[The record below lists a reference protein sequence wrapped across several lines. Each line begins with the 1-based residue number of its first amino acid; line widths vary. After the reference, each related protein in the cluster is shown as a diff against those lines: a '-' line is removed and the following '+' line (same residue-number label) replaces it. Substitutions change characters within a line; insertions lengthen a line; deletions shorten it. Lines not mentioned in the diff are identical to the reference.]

1 MEGSLGYLL
10 LALTTLLSSIFGLV
24 VKSAHHT
31 GRNPIAV
38 GGLNYVAAALLGG
51 VFLFLDTEWEWDH
64 LTILLGI
71 ATGVFYV
78 VAFWFVA
85 RSVVQGGVAITM
97 AIVRLSVVAPIACS
111 IFIWNEIPSGLQT
124 AGIVLVCLALPFL
137 SVGTGDGQPAVR
149 LRNTLWFIGALFVT
163 TGFCSLSPKVFSELS
178 TERQMPLYVFS
189 LFATSALVSLVFFRI
204 KRIPILRRDYAHGFV
219 QGACNILSAV
229 TMVMTLKHLP
239 GTLVFPVTS
248 ASGLILTTAA
258 AILIWKEQLRGRV
271 YIGIGLTVIALVLV
285 NGD

>member
-1 MEGSLGYLL
+1 ML
-10 LALTTLLSSIFGLV
+10 LALTTLLSSVFGLV

-51 VFLFLDTEWEWDH
+51 LFLFVDTEWEWDS
-64 LTILLGI
+64 LTLLLGF

-85 RSVVQGGVAITM
+85 RSVVEAGVAITM
-97 AIVRLSVVAPIACS
+97 AIVRLAVVAPIACS
-111 IFIWNEIPSGLQT
+111 IFIWNEIPSAWQT
-124 AGIVLVCLALPFL
+124 AGILLVCLALPFL
-137 SVGTGDGQPAVR
+137 SLGANSGQSKVR
-149 LRNTLWFIGALFVT
+149 LRTTIWFIGALFVT

-189 LFATSALVSLVFFRI
+189 LFVTAALVSLVFFRI
-204 KRIPILRRDYAHGFV
+204 KRIPIFRRDYVHGLV

-229 TMVMTLKHLP
+229 TMVMTLKYLP

-258 AILIWKEQLRGRV
+258 ATLIWKEQLHNRV

-285 NGD
+285 NGK